1 MLQEITIILNLL
13 RFKGGVVLFKLLH
26 FLKPYKKQVILGP
39 IFKLL
44 EAIFELLIP
53 TIMVVLI
60 DNGIK
65 NNDISYILKIG
76 GIMGGMAILGVISSF
91 TCQYYASIVSQGFGT
106 RLRNALF
113 EKIGTFSH
121 NELDSFG
128 TSSLINRITNDVN
141 QLQVSVAM
149 VIRLAI
155 RVPFLCIGG
164 VIMAMFLD
172 IKLST
177 IMFLALPL
185 FAFVLYLIMSK
196 SIPLYKLVQKKLDKL
211 ALILRE
217 NLSGIRIIR
226 AFARVDYEKKRF
238 ENSNEDFANTAIKVG
253 KISALMNP
261 MTNIIMNFSV
271 IAILW
276 FGGTRVNVG
285 AMTQGQIIAYINY
298 NTLVLS
304 ALIVVANLVVIFTKA
319 VASAG
324 RVNEIFETSATIAD
338 NSNFKN
344 YTALNEDDTII
355 KFRNVSFAYNNSKE
369 YAIKNVSFQVKRG
382 QTVGIIGG
390 TGSGKTTLI
399 NLIPRFYD
407 VNKGSIMFNGIEV
420 NHYMQNE
427 LRYKIGI
434 VPQKAVLFSGT
445 VAENI
450 RWGLK
455 DASYKEIEKV
465 AEIAQASDFVGKLP
479 KGYDTNISQ
488 GGVNFSGGQ
497 KQRLTIARALVR
509 NPELLILDDSSSALD
524 YVTDAALR
532 KAIKSNKNNM
542 TVIMV
547 TQRVSTI
554 KDADMIVVLDNGEM
568 VGVGTHDELI
578 KNNNIYREIYLSQLD
593 KGGDDKNEEQ
603 DIVEAV

>member
-1 MLQEITIILNLL
+1 M
-13 RFKGGVVLFKLLH
+13 FKLLH

-44 EAIFELLIP
+44 EAIFELMIP

-60 DNGIK
+60 DRGIK
-65 NNDISYILKIG
+65 YNDISCVLKIG
-76 GIMGGMAILGVISSF
+76 GLMIIMAIAGVMSSF

-113 EKIGTFSH
+113 DKIGTFSH
-121 NELDSFG
+121 NEIDSFG

-141 QLQVSVAM
+141 QLQVAVAM
-149 VIRLAI
+149 LIRLAI
-155 RVPFLCIGG
+155 RVPFLCVGG

-177 IMFLALPL
+177 IMILTLPL

-196 SIPLYKLVQKKLDKL
+196 SIPLYKLVQKKLDAL
-211 ALILRE
+211 ALVLRE
-217 NLSGIRIIR
+217 NLSGIRVIR
-226 AFARVDYEKKRF
+226 AFARVEYEKERF
-238 ENSNEDFANTAIKVG
+238 KNSNEDFANTAIRVG
-253 KISALMNP
+253 KISSLMNP
-261 MTNIIMNFSV
+261 MTNILMNFSI

-276 FGGTRVNVG
+276 FGGMRVNIG

-304 ALIVVANLVVIFTKA
+304 ALIIVANLVVIFTKA
-319 VASAG
+319 FASAS
-324 RVNEIFETSATIAD
+324 RVNEIFDTVPSITD
-338 NSNFKN
+338 NLCFENDIKVNKDDPVIEFK
-344 YTALNEDDTII
+344 
-355 KFRNVSFAYNNSKE
+355 NVSFMYKDSKE
-369 YAIKNVSFQVKRG
+369 YAIKNISFEIKRG

-407 VNKGSIMFNGIEV
+407 TSEGKIMFNGIEV
-420 NHYMQNE
+420 KNYMQTE
-427 LRYKIGI
+427 LRNKIGL

-445 VAENI
+445 IAENI

-455 DASYKEIEKV
+455 EASYSEIRQAAKT
-465 AEIAQASDFVGKLP
+465 AQASDFIEKLS

-532 KAIKSNKNNM
+532 KAVRNNKDNM
-542 TVIMV
+542 IVIMV
-547 TQRVSTI
+547 TQRVSTV
-554 KDADMIVVLDNGEM
+554 KDADMIIVLDNGVM
-568 VGVGTHDELI
+568 AGTGKHHELI
-578 KNNNIYREIYLSQLD
+578 KNNDIYKEICLSQLE
-593 KGGDDKNEEQ
+593 KGGNEKNEKQ
-603 DIVEAV
+603 DTAQVV